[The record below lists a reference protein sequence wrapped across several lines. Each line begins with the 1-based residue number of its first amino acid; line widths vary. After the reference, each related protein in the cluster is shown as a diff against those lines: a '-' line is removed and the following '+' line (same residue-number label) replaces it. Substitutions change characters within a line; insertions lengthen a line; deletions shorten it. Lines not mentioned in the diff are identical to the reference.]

1 LTESGESGINVLL
14 FADTDMLTDRLW
26 VQKQPF
32 MGQNLVSAFADNG
45 SLAVNAVDNMLGN
58 RDLISIR
65 TRATSARPF
74 DRVDALRVAAERA
87 YRSKEE
93 RLQQEL
99 EETEKRLTDLQS
111 ARGGGDLTV
120 ISDEQQQE
128 LKRFLSR
135 KLEIRRELRQ
145 VQHDLQRDIDRLD
158 VRLKL
163 INIALLPAIVLVF
176 ALVYDVR
183 RRRRQTGSKPV
194 EVDTHEP

>member
-1 LTESGESGINVLL
+1 ML

-74 DRVDALRVAAERA
+74 ERVDALRVAAEQA
-87 YRSKEE
+87 YRSQEE
-93 RLQQEL
+93 RLKQEL
-99 EETEKRLTDLQS
+99 EETERRLTDLQS
-111 ARGGGDLTV
+111 AKGEGDLTV
-120 ISDEQQQE
+120 LSDEQQEE
-128 LKRFLSR
+128 LKRFMNR
-135 KLEIRRELRQ
+135 KVEIRRELRQ

-163 INIALLPAIVLVF
+163 INIALVPFIVLVF
-176 ALVYDVR
+176 ALLYDVR
-183 RRRRQTGSKPV
+183 RRRKQSGPRPE
-194 EVDTHEP
+194 EVGAHES